1 MYFPLLVSYVTKVAV
16 QEKYLK
22 QICNSLKKLKT
33 KAMSKTHFY
42 EVDVQWKEGRVGN
55 LSSPVLN
62 NTIEC
67 ATPPEF
73 ANGVPGIW
81 SPEHLYA
88 ASINSCYMATFLAIA
103 ENFKVEIENFNC
115 KTIIKLE
122 LVDGKFLITEAEL
135 LPIVKLKNPEADKEK
150 TTKVLEKSK
159 ANCLVTNSLKT
170 NITLT
175 PIIE

>member
-1 MYFPLLVSYVTKVAV
+1 MFSFINFL
-16 QEKYLK
+16 
-22 QICNSLKKLKT
+22 CNKSSCTRKIFKADLQFIKKLKP
-33 KAMSKTHFY
+33 KSMSKTHFY
-42 EVDVQWKEGRVGN
+42 EVDVQWKEGRIGN

-122 LVDGKFLITEAEL
+122 LADGKFLITEAEL
-135 LPIVKLKNPEADKEK
+135 LPIVKLKNTEVDKEK
-150 TTKVLEKSK
+150 AIKVLEKSK

>member
-1 MYFPLLVSYVTKVAV
+1 VFSFINFL
-16 QEKYLK
+16 
-22 QICNSLKKLKT
+22 CNKSSCTRKIFKADLQFIKKLKP
-33 KAMSKTHFY
+33 KSMSKTHFY
-42 EVDVQWKEGRVGN
+42 EVDVQWKEGRIGN

-122 LVDGKFLITEAEL
+122 LADGKFLITEAEL
-135 LPIVKLKNPEADKEK
+135 LPIVKLKNTEVDKEK
-150 TTKVLEKSK
+150 AIKVLEKSK